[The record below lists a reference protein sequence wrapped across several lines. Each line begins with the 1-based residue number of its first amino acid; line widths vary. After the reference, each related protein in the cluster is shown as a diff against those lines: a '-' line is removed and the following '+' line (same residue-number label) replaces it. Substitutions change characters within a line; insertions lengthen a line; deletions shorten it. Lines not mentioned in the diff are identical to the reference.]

1 VRAETGSN
9 LRMSSFHHKPRFLL
23 SAAIVAVVGVVA
35 FVGLGPKAFVNPSTS
50 MMPTIEK
57 DDHLLAVPPRRI
69 ERGDVVIFK
78 HPTMPNI
85 VHVKRVI
92 GLPGERI
99 EWAGG
104 RLIVNGNQVDRKR
117 IDDERPTLPD
127 STEDLGDPYFFRE
140 KFANLDLL
148 IMDDDS
154 YQRDANAIYVPE
166 EAYYLLGDFRSN
178 SADSRMFGPVP
189 KSNITGKIFRM
200 PWARHK
206 N

>member
-1 VRAETGSN
+1 MEIFR
-9 LRMSSFHHKPRFLL
+9 RKPWLWL
-23 SAAIVAVVGVVA
+23 VVAIVGVVA
-35 FVGLGPKAFVNPSTS
+35 LAVFGPKSFVHPSAS

-57 DDHLLAVPPRRI
+57 DDYLLALPATEI
-69 ERGDVVIFK
+69 ERGDLVVFK

-104 RLIVNGNQVDRKR
+104 RLILNGTQVDRKR
-117 IDDERPTLPD
+117 IDDERPMLPD
-127 STEDLGDPYFFRE
+127 SSEDLGDPYYFRE
-140 KFANLDLL
+140 KIANLDLL

-154 YQRDANAIYVPE
+154 YQRDSNAIYVPE
-166 EAYYLLGDFRSN
+166 DAYYLLGDFRSN
-178 SADSRMFGPVP
+178 SFDSRGFGPVP
-189 KSNITGKIFRM
+189 KLNITGKIYRL
-200 PWARHK
+200 PWGRRR